1 MKDPRYH
8 SWKEIK
14 NPIKATMLDTAVFV
28 LRTNDN
34 TSDWGGSRYEV
45 DISLNG
51 AFVKPIDV
59 FVVPDET
66 IGKQAKI
73 ITKRITDRSIYA
85 LIDAPNGFDKD
96 GELLRVRYASRIG
109 MRDTTEVRGEVQLRN
124 SARIMRTVPVQDGY
138 IINEGYVISNSND
151 FRANILPFTKK
162 EGDYLMVSFKLDSP
176 ENVSIRIYDEVG
188 RSLRNLPKKG
198 YSFGEHSEQLPLS
211 GLQKGML
218 YVMLTTDDGKSVT
231 VPFLNK
237 E

>member
-1 MKDPRYH
+1 
-8 SWKEIK
+8 
-14 NPIKATMLDTAVFV
+14 
-28 LRTNDN
+28 
-34 TSDWGGSRYEV
+34 
-45 DISLNG
+45 
-51 AFVKPIDV
+51 V

-66 IGKQAKI
+66 IGKQATI

-109 MRDTTEVRGEVQLRN
+109 MRDTTEVRGKVQLRN
-124 SARIMRTVPVQDGY
+124 SSRVMRTVPVQDGY
-138 IINEGYVISNSND
+138 ILNDGYVISNSND

-162 EGDYLMVSFKLDSP
+162 EGDYLMISFTLDNP

-198 YSFGEHSEQLPLS
+198 YSIGEHSEQLPLS

>member
-1 MKDPRYH
+1 
-8 SWKEIK
+8 
-14 NPIKATMLDTAVFV
+14 
-28 LRTNDN
+28 
-34 TSDWGGSRYEV
+34 
-45 DISLNG
+45 
-51 AFVKPIDV
+51 V

-109 MRDTTEVRGEVQLRN
+109 MRDTTEVRGKVQLRN
-124 SARIMRTVPVQDGY
+124 SSRVMRTVPVQDGY
-138 IINEGYVISNSND
+138 ILNDGYVISNSND

-162 EGDYLMVSFKLDSP
+162 EGDYLMISFTLDNP

-198 YSFGEHSEQLPLS
+198 YSIGEHSEQLPLS